1 MPKCINDPSKTYK
14 GDEPSPKGLGYCA
27 HAEKED
33 KIMKGKDGN
42 NWIVKKVKNGSKRWI
57 KTNDKIVCENVGHS
71 DILDDTWAEL
81 ADSIGI
87 KGVKE
92 VSMSDLQTFSDWK
105 FLKTNNKK
113 KLRSAFR
120 TMLCDKVRG
129 FVLNSNSHVF
139 DDIVD

>member
-1 MPKCINDPSKTYK
+1 MIYLFSKY
-14 GDEPSPKGLGYCA
+14 S
-27 HAEKED
+27 
-33 KIMKGKDGN
+33 
-42 NWIVKKVKNGSKRWI
+42 
-57 KTNDKIVCENVGHS
+57 TNDKIVCENVGHS